1 MKQKGANLIAGTVKV
16 YLDEKLLDKTE
27 VQELDN
33 GFIAITHTN
42 LSGVQVMKVTYD
54 VTMEKSSWQ
63 AGISRTQH
71 LQMRIIPDLQKPHT
85 A

>member
-54 VTMEKSSWQ
+54 VTMEK
-63 AGISRTQH
+63 
-71 LQMRIIPDLQKPHT
+71 IIPGRQGYPEHSICRCG
-85 A
+85 